1 MQQLKHLLPTVQS
14 LELVKPETT
23 PCAISDESELALCL
37 SEPKIRQSPQE
48 AIRQALRYAML
59 LVGLR
64 AANFPKDEEKAVL
77 IAYVMENYGGHT
89 VSEIRLAFK
98 MAVSG
103 SLDVEANCYENFSVL
118 YFSGI
123 MNAYRQWAREA
134 VKQVVKQ
141 KSLEYRPSKHVIEME
156 YAYCKLKEKNKLPCK
171 IYVK

>member
-1 MQQLKHLLPTVQS
+1 MANGLKPYVS
-14 LELVKPETT
+14 GEE
-23 PCAISDESELALCL
+23 AELALCL
-37 SEPKIRQSPQE
+37 TDPKIRQSPLD
-48 AIRQALRYAML
+48 AIREALRYCMV

-103 SLDVEANCYENFSVL
+103 SLGVDANCYENFSVM

-123 MNAYRQWAREA
+123 MNAYRAWAREA

-141 KSLEYRPSKHVIEME
+141 KSLEYRPAKYVIEME

-171 IYVK
+171 LNLK